1 MGKHKSLYEVLKHT
15 TVVHVL
21 AGLLTAVA
29 LFGTMLFGAK
39 GIGITAAG
47 VMLAIGFFIYEL
59 WESKEIGDAGYKDYW
74 EFLFSAFLGV
84 GILIILAFIGVI

>member
-1 MGKHKSLYEVLKHT
+1 MSKHKSLYETLKHT
-15 TVVHVL
+15 TIVHVL
-21 AGLLTAVA
+21 AGLLTAVT
-29 LFGTMLFGAK
+29 LFGTILFGVR

-74 EFLFSAFLGV
+74 EFLFSAFVGV
-84 GILIILAFIGVI
+84 GILIILAFLEII